1 MKSKLEKVRW
11 YPLIT
16 ILYFILCVIGCIV
29 AYVVYHHEPTNLIVV
44 SMLMVG
50 FFWIRDEIVEFKY
63 SVISILKIKEFMEEY
78 KYDQRHK
85 IN

>member
-16 ILYFILCVIGCIV
+16 ILYFILCVSGCIV
-29 AYVVYHHEPTNLIVV
+29 AYVVDRHEPTNLIVV

-50 FFWIRDEIVEFKY
+50 FFWIRDEIVEFKH

-78 KYDQRHK
+78 KYDQSQK